1 MLDNLD
7 EPIQN
12 EHFEGE
18 ETMGRPIEAGVEQ
31 LD

>member
-7 EPIQN
+7 EPNQN
-12 EHFEGE
+12 EFVEGE
-18 ETMGRPIEAGVEQ
+18 ETMGRPIEAEVEQ

>member
-12 EHFEGE
+12 EFVEGW
-18 ETMGRPIEAGVEQ
+18 ETMGRPIEAEVEQ